1 MVEHSTENAGV
12 GGSNPPLPT
21 ISPSSSGAPSPSG
34 IPPQNPQQGNNNETG
49 GDRDPFDIGW
59 KERLLVLG
67 SVLGGIIALIVLGLI
82 FDPERTHTLLILIPS
97 SFFVLGKFLPLASL
111 EKGWGFGPYELGF
124 VIWIMDTITVI
135 LLVYSFQILYRIPW
149 VRRSLEKIHHNAEL
163 VLHAFPILQRITL
176 VGVVLFVLFP
186 IAGTGA
192 IGGSFI
198 GMILG
203 FHRFTLLTCVSIGGF
218 LGGMGMAYATVHF
231 RSAVETLQK
240 YQSSP
245 LLIGALIGVLVLLF
259 LLLTRAYQRAL
270 KKAKEERGQATNLQE
285 SMARNRTRRSK
296 KLAAHPDEPGS

>member
-21 ISPSSSGAPSPSG
+21 ISPDSPGSSGSPGHSPKG
-34 IPPQNPQQGNNNETG
+34 EFEEKQ
-49 GDRDPFDIGW
+49 DKDPFDVGW
-59 KERLLVLG
+59 KERILVLG
-67 SVLGGIIALIVLGLI
+67 SVFAAIIALIVLGLV
-82 FDPERTHTLLILIPS
+82 FDPERTHALLILIPS

-111 EKGWGFGPYELGF
+111 KEGWGFGPYELGF
-124 VIWIMDTITVI
+124 VIWIMDSVTVL
-135 LLVYSFQILYRIPW
+135 LLVYSFQALYRIGW
-149 VRRSLEKIHHNAEL
+149 IRRSLERVHQNAEL
-163 VLHAFPILQRITL
+163 VLHAFPILQRVTV

-203 FHRFTLLTCVSIGGF
+203 LHRFTLIACVSLGGF
-218 LGGMGMAYATVHF
+218 LGGMGMAFATVHF

-245 LLIGALIGVLVLLF
+245 LLIGGLIAVLVIF
-259 LLLTRAYQRAL
+259 IFLLTRAYQKAL
-270 KKAKEERGQATNLQE
+270 KKAKEERLKLPSSNLYQ
-285 SMARNRTRRSK
+285 SAVRNRAKRAK
-296 KLAAHPDEPGS
+296 KANR